1 MPNPENHSV
10 DTSLTYLLLWYVHL
24 YSTCTYTIGM
34 NVDLYVQYHSMQ
46 QYTVERKNV
55 TTL

>member
-46 QYTVERKNV
+46 QYTVERKNA